1 MTILIRWFR
10 SLKNYFVEA
19 WNELRRVTWPGR
31 KELWN
36 STLTVL
42 VVIVI
47 LGIFLGVIDLLL
59 TFLVGLYLR

>member
-10 SLKNYFVEA
+10 SLKNYFAEA
-19 WNELRRVTWPGR
+19 WGELRRVTWPGR

-47 LGIFLGVIDLLL
+47 LGVFLGVIDLLL
-59 TFLVGLYLR
+59 TFLMGLYLR